1 MPPWGVVQTTNEAY
15 RSKSG
20 QHGALAWNSKPR
32 KGFELS
38 TIRRSRTLLVGLFA
52 ALALMLGVTVAPASA
67 ATYTASVT
75 IHARLCPTGGPTT
88 DIFTD
93 CHPHPAW
100 AGTKFKINNK
110 SSKAINSAGNVTF
123 SGLGA
128 GYRTVTETAGYQP
141 NEFLHVRVFCS
152 ADGGAAVELPISQ
165 SGGLAHFSFWLD
177 AGSHVT
183 CDYYF
188 IPESAA

>member
-1 MPPWGVVQTTNEAY
+1 
-15 RSKSG
+15 
-20 QHGALAWNSKPR
+20 
-32 KGFELS
+32 
-38 TIRRSRTLLVGLFA
+38 LFA
-52 ALALMLGVTVAPASA
+52 ALALMLGVAAVPASA
-67 ATYTASVT
+67 ATYTAAVT
-75 IHARLCPTGGPTT
+75 IHARLCPTNGPTT

-93 CHPHPAW
+93 CHGNPAW
-100 AGTKFKINNK
+100 PGTKYKINNK
-110 SSKAINSAGNVTF
+110 SSKAISAAGNVTF

-128 GYRTVTETAGYQP
+128 GYRTVTQTAGYQP

-152 ADGGAAVELPISQ
+152 ADGGKAVELPISQ

-188 IPESAA
+188 IPESGQN